1 MRSKKNTGV
10 ILAALG
16 FVLLL
21 ARHKLVKLGWI
32 GFWPLFILGPG
43 LLFLLEY
50 FSGWLIHK
58 DPTEKKE
65 LLVPGVFCTGTGI
78 FLFLFSLE
86 YLPWTYLS
94 GLWPVFL
101 LFLGFG
107 FYVSFCVDRQDQ
119 GLLIPGGVLTFVGG
133 SGLAVFIIKE
143 RLFVQFRYGPLVL
156 GILLAIVFGGGLNWR
171 RKRRKANQTKR
182 G

>member
-1 MRSKKNTGV
+1 MRSKQNTGV
-10 ILAALG
+10 ILAMLG

-21 ARHKLVKLGWI
+21 ASHKLVKLGWV
-32 GFWPLFILGPG
+32 GFWPLFILGLG

-50 FSGWLIHK
+50 FSGWRIHK
-58 DPTEKKE
+58 NPGEKKE

-86 YLPWTYLS
+86 YLSWTYLG

-101 LFLGFG
+101 LLLGLG
-107 FYVSFCVDRQDQ
+107 FYVSFFADRQDQ
-119 GLLIPGGVLTFVGG
+119 GLLIPGGLLTLTGG
-133 SGLAVFIIKE
+133 SGLAVHLIKDH
-143 RLFVQFRYGPLVL
+143 LLGKFRYGLLIL
-156 GILLAIVFGGGLNWR
+156 GILLAIAFGVGLNWR
-171 RKRRKANQTKR
+171 RKNQKTIQTKQ

>member
-16 FVLLL
+16 IVLLL

-32 GFWPLFILGPG
+32 GFWPLFILGLG

-50 FSGWLIHK
+50 FNGWLIHK

-86 YLPWTYLS
+86 YLSWTYLV

-101 LFLGFG
+101 LFLGLG
-107 FYVSFCVDRQDQ
+107 FYASFFADRQDQ
-119 GLLIPGGVLTFVGG
+119 GLLIPGGFLTFAGG
-133 SGLAVFIIKE
+133 SGLTVYLIKRHLCDNSTRFTRPGIGFI
-143 RLFVQFRYGPLVL
+143 
-156 GILLAIVFGGGLNWR
+156 FGV
-171 RKRRKANQTKR
+171 A
-182 G
+182 